1 MTDLNNMTRKFLLGE
16 GVVNSVNPSALL
28 QAINEALSSLRPSS
42 RRDENRIAVAKKQL
56 REVKLSFRRLQEQV
70 NILEEKLQ
78 VLEEASTM
86 AGGSVEVGV
95 SGVSG
100 PFGDMSSE
108 NEKEKKRSK
117 TK

>member
-78 VLEEASTM
+78 VLEEVSTM
-86 AGGSVEVGV
+86 AGGPVEGGV
-95 SGVSG
+95 SGA
-100 PFGDMSSE
+100 FGDMSSE

-117 TK
+117 IK